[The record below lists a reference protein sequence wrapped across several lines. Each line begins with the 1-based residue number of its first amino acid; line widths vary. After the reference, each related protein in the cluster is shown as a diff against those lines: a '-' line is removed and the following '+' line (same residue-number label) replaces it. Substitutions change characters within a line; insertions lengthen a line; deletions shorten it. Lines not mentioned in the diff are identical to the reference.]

1 MNANNPY
8 ATASDLPM
16 EERTSIMAVLSCVC
30 GVLAIIPV
38 LCCVTGPTLGLVG
51 GGLGVFALIAI
62 SNANGR
68 LGGKRLAI
76 AGVVMSLIGF
86 LVSVI
91 VLVGVMSSAGPIGK
105 AMNSLGDGM
114 LRSVED
120 GKFDETRAQLAPNVA
135 AVATDE
141 VLSAFRTQYQAE
153 LGKYTRAPDGLGEWF
168 STLMKHGQRIQQ
180 YTQGRRD
187 VVPGGLFFEKGDALV
202 IIYLDAGSNPNLGSG
217 VANGAILNLKMV
229 TIDGKE
235 FDLVPESAMNP
246 GAATPAVQPEVAPDA
261 PAAPK
266 APGAQ

>member
-38 LCCVTGPTLGLVG
+38 LCCATGPTVGLIG

-91 VLVGVMSSAGPIGK
+91 VWVGVISSAGPAGK
-105 AMNSLGDGM
+105 MINGLGDSV

-120 GKFDETRAQLAPNVA
+120 GKFDDARAQLAPNVA
-135 AVATDE
+135 AVASDE
-141 VLSAFRTQYQAE
+141 VLTAFRTQYQAE
-153 LGKYTRAPDGLGEWF
+153 LGKYTRPPAGLGEWF
-168 STLMKHGQRIQQ
+168 SKLMQHGQRVGQ
-180 YTQGRRD
+180 YTQGRQD
-187 VVPGGLFFEKGDALV
+187 VIPGVLFFEKGDVLV
-202 IIYLDAGSNPNLGSG
+202 MIYLDAGSNPNLGGG
-217 VANGAILNLKMV
+217 VATGAILNLKMV
-229 TIDGKE
+229 TMDGQE

-246 GAATPAVQPEVAPDA
+246 GAAAPAVKPEVVPEV
-261 PAAPK
+261 PATPT
-266 APGAQ
+266 APGVP

>member
-105 AMNSLGDGM
+105 AMNGLGDGV

-180 YTQGRRD
+180 YTQGRQD
-187 VVPGGLFFEKGDALV
+187 VVPGALFFEKGDALV
-202 IIYLDAGSNPNLGSG
+202 IIYLDAGFNPNPSGS
-217 VANGAILNLKMV
+217 ANASILNVKLV
-229 TIDGKE
+229 TIDGQE
-235 FDLVPESAMNP
+235 FDLVPESAINP
-246 GAATPAVQPEVAPDA
+246 GAAAPAVNPEVVPEA

-266 APGAQ
+266 APGAP